1 MKAPEDPVDHA
12 RTTRPHA
19 GEAVKDN
26 RNMPALLVLGVAVVL
41 FAVAV
46 AAFALGH
53 AVAGAVAGVLAAVGL
68 GVGGLWLRTA
78 HAHVRDIE
86 DDWHERHPEKPRQ
99 EPNS

>member
-12 RTTRPHA
+12 RTTRKHA

-53 AVAGAVAGVLAAVGL
+53 SVAGAVAGVLALAGL
-68 GVGGLWLRTA
+68 IVGGLWLRTA
-78 HAHVRDIE
+78 HEQVRDIE
-86 DDWHERHPEKPRQ
+86 DDWHDRHPETPQQ
-99 EPNS
+99 EPTS